1 MINADMRL
9 YTYSTLGSCD
19 EYGQPIQSKDPMGEI
34 KMSIHL
40 TSQSIQENALY
51 SGATYVGLTMA
62 QVDDSFVIHYKDK
75 KLKVLYVNPYG
86 RYNQVFMAEM

>member
-1 MINADMRL
+1 MINTDMRL
-9 YTYSTLGSCD
+9 YSYSTIGTND
-19 EYGQPIQSKDPMGEI
+19 EYGQPVMSEEPVGEI

-62 QVDDSFVIHYKDK
+62 NADDSFIINYGTK

-86 RYNQVFMAEM
+86 RYKQVFMAEM

>member
-9 YTYSTLGSCD
+9 YSYSTFGTD
-19 EYGQPIQSKDPMGEI
+19 DKYGQPILSEDPVGEI

-40 TSQSIQENALY
+40 TSQAIQENALY
-51 SGATYVGLTMA
+51 SGATYIGLTMA
-62 QVDDSFVIHYKDK
+62 NVDDSFVIHYGTKN
-75 KLKVLYVNPYG
+75 LKVLYVNPYG

>member
-1 MINADMRL
+1 MINADMRF
-9 YTYSTLGSCD
+9 YSYSTFGTPD
-19 EYGQPIQSKDPMGEI
+19 EYGQPVMSEAVLGGI